1 MRDPMLTYE
10 YHCSRNQQTVLVQHG
25 IREKIVSWGELR
37 QKAGLEPDD
46 TPDDT
51 PVERLI
57 SGGLLGT
64 VNGGTPSSMEAAK
77 AALPMMGGCCGNPG
91 GCQRHG

>member
-1 MRDPMLTYE
+1 MRERIAT
-10 YHCSRNQQTVLVQHG
+10 
-25 IREKIVSWGELR
+25 WGELR
-37 QKAGLEPDD
+37 QRAGLAPDG
-46 TPDDT
+46 TPDEA

-64 VNGGTPSSMEAAK
+64 VNGGTPSSQEFTK
-77 AALPMMGGCCGNPG
+77 ASLPVMGGCCGNPA

>member
-1 MRDPMLTYE
+1 MLTYE

-25 IREKIVSWGELR
+25 IREKIASWGELR
-37 QKAGLEPDD
+37 QKAGLKPDG
-46 TPDDT
+46 TPDDA

-57 SGGLLGT
+57 SGGLMGT

-77 AALPMMGGCCGNPG
+77 AALPVSGGCCGNPAS
-91 GCQRHG
+91 CRHHG

>member
-1 MRDPMLTYE
+1 MLTYD
-10 YHCSRNQQTVLVQHG
+10 YYCSRNQQTVQVQHSM
-25 IREKIVSWGELR
+25 REKIVSWGELR
-37 QKAGLEPDD
+37 AKAGLPPDG
-46 TPDDT
+46 TPDET

-64 VNGGTPSSMEAAK
+64 VNGGTPSSESLSQT
-77 AALPMMGGCCGNPG
+77 ALPMMGGCCGNPS